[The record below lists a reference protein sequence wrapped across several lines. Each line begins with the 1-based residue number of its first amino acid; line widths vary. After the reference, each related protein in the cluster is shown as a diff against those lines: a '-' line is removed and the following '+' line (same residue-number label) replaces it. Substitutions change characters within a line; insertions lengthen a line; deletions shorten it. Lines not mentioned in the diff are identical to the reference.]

1 MYLVEILRVALQSII
16 ANFFRATLTMLG
28 IIIGVAAVITMVALG
43 SGAQKAINDEI
54 ESLGA
59 NILNISSARSF
70 RGGISRNQMTLTVS
84 DAEMLRRDSIYIAS
98 VVPEISGR
106 EQIKFGNKNQNISV
120 IGTTPDFA
128 ELKGFELE
136 MGQMFTFS
144 DNAAKRRVVVVGADI
159 PAELGVEPKDLLG
172 QTLSIRNFPFEV
184 IGIFKKK
191 GTIGYRTPDDDVWI
205 PLLTAQYRVYGT
217 DRLESI
223 SAQVID
229 SVSMEKAMVEIE
241 RILRREHR
249 ILPGNDNDFTI
260 TDSKMFLN
268 TAQEA
273 TRIFTFLLASI
284 AGVSLVV
291 GGIGIMNIMLVS
303 VTERTKEIGI
313 RIALGATRTNIM
325 LQFLVESMALC
336 IFGGVIGIALGYFA
350 SNLLNQLAGWQT
362 FVSPA
367 SIMIAFA
374 FSAGVGLIFGLWPAR
389 RAAYLD
395 PIDALRYE

>member
-1 MYLVEILRVALQSII
+1 MYLIEIIRVAFQSII
-16 ANFFRATLTMLG
+16 ANFFRAMLTMLG

-43 SGAQKAINDEI
+43 SGAQKAINDQI

-70 RGGISRNQMTLTVS
+70 RGGISRNQATLTVR
-84 DAEMLRRDSIYIAS
+84 DAEMLMRDSNYIAA
-98 VVPEISGR
+98 VIPEISGR
-106 EQIKFGNKNQNISV
+106 EQIKFGNRNQNISV

-128 ELKGFELE
+128 EVRGFELE
-136 MGQMFTFS
+136 WGEMFTIA
-144 DNAAKRRVVVVGADI
+144 DNASKRRVVVLGADI
-159 PAELGVEPKDLLG
+159 PGELGVEPKDLIG
-172 QTLSIRNFPFEV
+172 QTLSIRNFPFEI
-184 IGIFKKK
+184 IGIFTKK
-191 GTIGYRTPDDDVWI
+191 GAIGWNNPDDDVWI
-205 PLLTAQYRVYGT
+205 PLYTAQYRVYGT
-217 DRLESI
+217 DRLDTI

-229 SVSMEKAMVEIE
+229 SISLEKAMVEIE

-249 ILPGNDNDFTI
+249 ILPGNDNDFNI

-336 IFGGVIGIALGYFA
+336 IFGGMIGIAVGYFA